1 MTMDEIVT
9 IVDRMNKIVG
19 SAPRSRMRSERLT
32 HRATYL
38 LVISDSGELF
48 VQKRTLSKDV
58 YPGFYDPATGGVVL
72 KDESYESAA
81 ARELKEEL
89 GIVGVPIEF
98 HGDFFFEDQFCSVWG
113 RVFSCKHSGPFVL
126 QAEEVAAGEFMRFED
141 VFRRATEEPFTPD
154 SLEAVQLY
162 RRLQL
167 THA

>member
-1 MTMDEIVT
+1 MDEIVT